1 MNGKE
6 TAPSRRERLRATT
19 RDEIK
24 AHAREQVRA
33 GGAQSL
39 SLTAIARTMGLT
51 TPALYHY
58 FRNRDE
64 LLTALIVDAY
74 TDFAVRLEQ
83 AVSAHPPDAVA
94 ARLYTAMLAYRSWA
108 LENPTDFLLIYGNP
122 VPGYHAP
129 LDETAEPAQRTFA
142 VFYAELSA
150 AAAAGVFVPAP
161 YLQQQAPLLS
171 LFPYDG
177 RTTELDPPIALATI
191 TAWLRMH
198 GAVMLEVIGQL
209 PFLVGDTTRLYDA
222 ECRRILAEYG
232 LPPAD
237 TS

>member
-1 MNGKE
+1 MNNDV
-6 TAPSRRERLRATT
+6 APSRRERLRAGA

-24 AHAREQVRA
+24 AHAREQIRA

-83 AVSAHPPDAVA
+83 AVTAHPPGDVAV
-94 ARLYTAMLAYRSWA
+94 RLYTAMLAYRGWA
-108 LENPTDFLLIYGNP
+108 LDNPTDFLLIYGNP

-129 LDETAEPAQRTFA
+129 LDETAEPAQRTFT
-142 VFYAELSA
+142 VFYAELIA
-150 AAAAGVFVPAP
+150 AAAAGALVPAP
-161 YLQQQAPLLS
+161 YLEQQAPLLN

-177 RTTELDPPIALATI
+177 RSTELDPVIALATV
-191 TAWLRMH
+191 TAWLRIH
-198 GAVMLEVIGQL
+198 GAVMLELVGQL
-209 PFLVGDTTRLYDA
+209 PFLVGNTARLYDE
-222 ECRRILAEYG
+222 ECRRILAEFG
-232 LPPAD
+232 LELPD